1 MKTFKLIAVAATML
15 IGTSAVAFADPADA
29 MGGIGALNALS
40 DASYATVLT
49 VNPTEARLLKAD
61 TDRDALQSRVGDNK
75 YIVSTLAAQG
85 YAPSDVVGISGN
97 GNNVTLYV
105 L

>member
-29 MGGIGALNALS
+29 MGGIDALNALS
-40 DASYATVLT
+40 SASYATVLT
-49 VNPTEARLLKAD
+49 VTPTDARFLKNM
-61 TDRDALQSRVGDNK
+61 TDSAALQHRVGENK
-75 YIVSTLAAQG
+75 AIANTLAAQG
-85 YAPSDVVGISGN
+85 YAPGDVVGISGN